1 MKKRN
6 QTCLILSL
14 ALLGWIVPTTG
25 FPENSSNENQLIL
38 AASKN
43 LSKTAMEFVREYP
56 QKGETIKIKA
66 VDQPVINLSDA
77 ISGTDGGFFEESTA
91 VPDKNPLW
99 KLIIGREITVAVIN
113 SHNPTIESLKKEGI
127 PIAKFSELVKG
138 ESGWSSAVT
147 LQRSDMANVFRIEGV
162 SIPESADT
170 FLGIHSEDQSKALA
184 IPDFMTAIQNNPNA
198 IGLCRLSDVM
208 GPDRRSLI
216 DGIVLLPFD
225 RNNNGQLDYHEQI
238 YGSVENFL
246 RGVWI
251 GKYPNQLVTNI
262 YFVSE
267 TQPQDAGVKE
277 FLSWII
283 TEGQPYLMTNGVTEL
298 TAGERLSKL
307 EKINQALNLPNNSE
321 VKQAGGKSIIIIAG
335 LFAFVCVLFLLF
347 VYRRNRSG
355 KKYAGTSAHL
365 KTINENVLT
374 MPSGLYFD
382 KSHTWVYLEKDGL
395 AKVGI
400 DDFLLHITGSFSR
413 VKMKESGSKIK
424 KGEAVLTLIQNGK
437 QINLHSPVSGTI
449 REINDVLITNPEVIH
464 ESPYD
469 LGWIYMVEPS
479 NWLREIQFFNLA
491 STYRD
496 WVKSEFIRLKDFL
509 AASLNSRSSSV
520 PILSLQEGGELK
532 CHILR
537 DLGPEIWEE
546 FQSNFIDNQNN

>member
-1 MKKRN
+1 
-6 QTCLILSL
+6 
-14 ALLGWIVPTTG
+14 
-25 FPENSSNENQLIL
+25 
-38 AASKN
+38 
-43 LSKTAMEFVREYP
+43 
-56 QKGETIKIKA
+56 
-66 VDQPVINLSDA
+66 
-77 ISGTDGGFFEESTA
+77 
-91 VPDKNPLW
+91 
-99 KLIIGREITVAVIN
+99 
-113 SHNPTIESLKKEGI
+113 
-127 PIAKFSELVKG
+127 
-138 ESGWSSAVT
+138 
-147 LQRSDMANVFRIEGV
+147 MANVFRIEGV

-238 YGSVENFL
+238 YGTVENFL

-267 TQPQDAGVKE
+267 TQPQDAGIKE

-298 TAGERLSKL
+298 TASERLSKL
-307 EKINQALNLPNNSE
+307 EKINQALNLPNKSE

-355 KKYAGTSAHL
+355 KKYAGISAHL

-374 MPSGLYFD
+374 MPNGLYFD
-382 KSHTWVYLEKDGL
+382 KSHTWVYLEKNGL

-413 VKMKESGSKIK
+413 VKMKEPGSKIK

-449 REINDVLITNPEVIH
+449 REINDVLVTNPEVIH